1 MNETQT
7 TRMAELIREIRTEGD
22 DTAAVLGRISAAA
35 VDSVPGTEFASVTM
49 VTAGRIET
57 PVVVGDLAGKSDA
70 LQREFNEGP
79 CVRSAV
85 DDTTIII
92 DDMRRENR
100 WPRYAEAATELGIGS
115 MACFCLYI
123 DGHDF
128 GALNLLSTTTHAFE
142 PDAIAVGQLF
152 AAHCATAFSAVR
164 EKDQLLTALSSRD
177 IIGQAKGMIME
188 RYQVDAD
195 QAFRLLARLSQ
206 DSNTKLIEVAK
217 KIIEAGPDAN

>member
-1 MNETQT
+1 MNQEQT
-7 TRMAELIREIRTEGD
+7 TRMAEIVRELRIEGD
-22 DTAAVLGRISAAA
+22 DSDAILRRISKAAVA
-35 VDSVPGTEFASVTM
+35 SVPGSEYASVTL
-49 VTAGRIET
+49 VTGGQIET

-70 LQREFNEGP
+70 LQREFSEGP

-92 DDMRRENR
+92 DDMRHESR
-100 WPRYAEAATELGIGS
+100 WPRYAAAATELGIAS

-128 GALNLLSTTTHAFE
+128 GALNLLSTTTHAFD
-142 PDAIAVGQLF
+142 PDALAVGQLF
-152 AAHCATAFSAVR
+152 AAHCASAFSAVR

-188 RYQVDAD
+188 RYRVDAD
-195 QAFRLLARLSQ
+195 EAFRLLARLSQ
-206 DSNTKLIEVAK
+206 ESNTKLATVARQ
-217 KIIEAGPDAN
+217 IIEAGPA